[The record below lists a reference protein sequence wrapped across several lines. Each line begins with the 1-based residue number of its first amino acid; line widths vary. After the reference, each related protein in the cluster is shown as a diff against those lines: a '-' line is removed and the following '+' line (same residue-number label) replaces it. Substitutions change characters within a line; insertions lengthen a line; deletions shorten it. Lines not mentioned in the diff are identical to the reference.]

1 MVAFAPVLYLF
12 LSLAFQASCFKVAS
26 AKRFRQHK
34 DLQSFTRRSQLAM
47 ATEKNAVDIK
57 TSVEVPV
64 EAKQFASCMGTA
76 HAITGAWGF
85 VGRSQKFGK
94 VEIETFNIMTTRM
107 FRDIDQGK

>member
-1 MVAFAPVLYLF
+1 
-12 LSLAFQASCFKVAS
+12 
-26 AKRFRQHK
+26 
-34 DLQSFTRRSQLAM
+34 M